1 MIRDLVRRHR
11 GCRLAAALTLTFAAQ
26 APAAAQRDT
35 RPAERPGWLPRDER
49 PINGLTA
56 AQRAGAIATLDRIE
70 RLLRQV
76 PELANPDGFEIL
88 PVILGGAV
96 QDSPG
101 AMPMAGSVAEYILR
115 LQFFVPSKA
124 ESGEGCGCIE
134 VRVNQT
140 QSARM
145 YDAQGRHI
153 YIEAP
158 RAMQPRGTPEQIAG
172 TLWQVPQATQVYG
185 ELWEPSRDIRE
196 GRPERSI
203 VDVLFVGAGELP
215 WKPVTREA
223 FYDATLL
230 EIEGTGGERLAEFRA
245 SLEKTR
251 YEQWMEGAEERRR
264 NREQT
269 LSELAKHQSAAE
281 VEKMRELLETTEREV
296 TEQMRRNEAGDRE
309 RNAEAL
315 AASFGHRDSLRAEL
329 ERMSPAERSMPTY
342 IGGPPGAGPRAT
354 GWELTNDSTPPAWR
368 VLTPNYDFWRAR
380 RSPVDV
386 RSINVHIGIAG
397 TGLDPNVRNALL
409 QTFRKLDWAAFNQ
422 LLDAPR

>member
-1 MIRDLVRRHR
+1 MLRELDRRHSCF
-11 GCRLAAALTLTFAAQ
+11 GIALALTLTFAAQ
-26 APAAAQRDT
+26 APAAARQNRT
-35 RPAERPGWLPRDER
+35 SAGGGWLPRDES

-56 AQRAGAIATLDRIE
+56 AQRAAAIATLDRIE

-76 PELANPDGFEIL
+76 PELANPDGFEIQ

-96 QDSPG
+96 QDGPG
-101 AMPMAGSVAEYILR
+101 AMPMDGSVVEQILK
-115 LQFFVPSKA
+115 LVFYVPSRA
-124 ESGEGCGCIE
+124 QSGEGCGCIE
-134 VRVNQT
+134 VRVNRT

-153 YIEAP
+153 YIEEP
-158 RAMQPRGTPEQIAG
+158 RAIQPRGTPEQIAG
-172 TLWQVPQATQVYG
+172 TLWQVPEATQVYG

-269 LSELAKHQSAAE
+269 LSGLAKHQSAAE

-296 TEQMRRNEAGDRE
+296 TEQMRKNEAGDRE

-315 AASFGHRDSLRAEL
+315 AASFGLRDSLRFEL

-342 IGGPPGAGPRAT
+342 INTSTNEGPRAT

-397 TGLDPNVRNALL
+397 TGLYPNVRNALL